1 MDTKITS
8 VHFSADEKLENFIND
23 KISKFTQFDEQL
35 LSTDVNLTL
44 EKPIGKNF
52 DSKVVKIKVLA
63 KGYDFFAEK
72 KGETFEAA
80 TDEAVDAI
88 LIQIKKR
95 KEKNI
100 KK

>member
-8 VHFSADEKLENFIND
+8 VHFNADEKLEDFIND
-23 KISKFTQFDEQL
+23 KVSKFTQFDEQL

-72 KGETFEAA
+72 KGETFESA

-88 LIQIKKR
+88 LTQIKKR